1 MKGDRSFVFITP
13 TSCESWISAAT
24 TVKAGPLRR
33 VGAQQ
38 VCKTL
43 AILQRRQGIGGDR
56 STCSSS
62 HSPRDL
68 VIYGD
73 ARATLDSIVCQNQ
86 YMATPTDK
94 DPAFDGS

>member
-1 MKGDRSFVFITP
+1 M
-13 TSCESWISAAT
+13 
-24 TVKAGPLRR
+24 
-33 VGAQQ
+33 
-38 VCKTL
+38 
-43 AILQRRQGIGGDR
+43 GGDR